1 MLLDFSVVFH
11 AVLMV
16 LGILW
21 CREMF
26 GRWRSDLDEFRSSTD
41 GSERAIIVFFWTVT
55 MVIVVSMGRFV
66 AELLIGMRLL

>member
-26 GRWRSDLDEFRSSTD
+26 GRWRSDLDEFRSSND
-41 GSERAIIVFFWTVT
+41 RSDRAIIVFFWAVTV
-55 MVIVVSMGRFV
+55 VIVVSMGRFV
-66 AELLIGMRLL
+66 AGLLIGMRLL